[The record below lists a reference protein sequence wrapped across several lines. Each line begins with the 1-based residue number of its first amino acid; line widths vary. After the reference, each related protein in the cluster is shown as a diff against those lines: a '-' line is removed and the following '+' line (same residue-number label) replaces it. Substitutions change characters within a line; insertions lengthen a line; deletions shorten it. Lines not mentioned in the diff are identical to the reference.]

1 MDGAHP
7 FARTTDVTIARTTDA
22 TTTRTETHR
31 SETNRTTAVT
41 PARTVHI
48 ATVLADAF
56 LAADA
61 WAVDALLAAGTT
73 AVGPHRRFVPMA
85 VLATLRGYPRAPRDA
100 PRELAAFLQS
110 VDGFAEA
117 VRRSDERLPITVASR
132 RATPTEAPPNT
143 GHVPRIDT
151 VAGLA
156 RLLDLTIGRLEWFA
170 DTKHWNRRAHDDVLR
185 HHTYVWRPRPGRVP
199 RLLEVPKP
207 RLRAVQRTALDEIL
221 TFLPVHEAAHGFV
234 PGRSAITGAAV
245 HTGRQVVVA
254 LDLAHFFAAVSAP
267 SVFGLLRRGG
277 LSEPVAHTLT
287 GLCTHVV
294 PPRVIAAMP
303 PGGSPEDR
311 AALRRALAT
320 PHLPQGAPTS
330 PTLANASV
338 WRLDTRLAGW
348 AASVDATYTRYA
360 DDLTFSGDDR
370 FAARVDAFVRGVGRI
385 VADEGHT
392 LNAHKTRVRRRG
404 VRQSVTGIVV
414 NEHPSVG
421 RAEFDRLKAILHNCV
436 EHGPDSQNR
445 GAVADFRAHLRGRVG
460 WFEQVHPDRGAR
472 LLAEYQRITW

>member
-7 FARTTDVTIARTTDA
+7 FARTADVTIARTTDA
-22 TTTRTETHR
+22 TTTRR
-31 SETNRTTAVT
+31 TAVAS
-41 PARTVHI
+41 ARTAEI

-56 LAADA
+56 LAAED
-61 WAVDALLAAGTT
+61 WAVDALLAAGTA
-73 AVGPHRRFVPMA
+73 AVGPHRRFVPMT
-85 VLATLRGYPRAPRDA
+85 VLAALRGYPRAPRDA

-117 VRRSDERLPITVASR
+117 VRRSAERAPITVASR

-151 VAGLA
+151 VADLA

-170 DTKHWNRRAHDDVLR
+170 DTKQWNRRTHDAVLQ
-185 HHTYVWRPRPGRVP
+185 HHGYVWRARPGRVP

-221 TFLPVHEAAHGFV
+221 TFLPVHDAAHGFV
-234 PGRSAITGAAV
+234 PGRSAVSGAAQ
-245 HTGRQVVVA
+245 HTGRQAVVT

-267 SVFGLLRRGG
+267 MVYGLLRRGG
-277 LSEPVAHTLT
+277 LPEPVAHTLT
-287 GLCTHVV
+287 GLCIHVV

-303 PGGSPEDR
+303 PGGTPEDR

-348 AASVDATYTRYA
+348 AASADATYTRYA
-360 DDLTFSGDDR
+360 DDLAFSGDDR

-385 VADEGHT
+385 VTDEGHI
-392 LNAHKTRVRRRG
+392 LNASKTRVRRRG

-414 NEHPSVG
+414 NERPSVG
-421 RAEFDRLKAILHNCV
+421 RAEFDRLKAILHNCA
-436 EHGPDSQNR
+436 EHGPDGQDR
-445 GAVADFRAHLRGRVG
+445 VGVPDFRAHLRGRVG
-460 WFEQVHPDRGAR
+460 WFEQVHPERGAR
-472 LLAEYQRITW
+472 LLAEFQRITW